1 MPSYTHKV
9 ANGNHIVTTD
19 SVTSIHLTYRLTKS
33 VSVEAVGYEQL
44 AQSRYAVL
52 RSHALTAMDR
62 TRDLLMTSPIRPTIA
77 PPRQL
82 DLDAAT
88 RLNREPWGKERRGV
102 KELDDGL

>member
-1 MPSYTHKV
+1 MRSYTHKV

-52 RSHALTAMDR
+52 RSHALATMDR
-62 TRDLLMTSPIRPTIA
+62 TRDLLMTSPTPNLCSTTPTRPG
-77 PPRQL
+77 RG
-82 DLDAAT
+82 DAA
-88 RLNREPWGKERRGV
+88 E
-102 KELDDGL
+102 